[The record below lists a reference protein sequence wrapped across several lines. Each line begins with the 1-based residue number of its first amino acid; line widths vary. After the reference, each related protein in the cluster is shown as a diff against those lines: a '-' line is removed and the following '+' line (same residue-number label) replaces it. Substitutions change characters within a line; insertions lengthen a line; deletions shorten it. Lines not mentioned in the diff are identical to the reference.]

1 MIFHIPRTPK
11 YENVHR
17 PENTGRSER
26 YSIAATLLPRKFVL
40 KKLLYKS
47 AYVAKITAYFE
58 GSWELLCYFKV

>member
-26 YSIAATLLPRKFVL
+26 YSVAAKLLSRKFVL
-40 KKLLYKS
+40 K
-47 AYVAKITAYFE
+47 
-58 GSWELLCYFKV
+58 ELL